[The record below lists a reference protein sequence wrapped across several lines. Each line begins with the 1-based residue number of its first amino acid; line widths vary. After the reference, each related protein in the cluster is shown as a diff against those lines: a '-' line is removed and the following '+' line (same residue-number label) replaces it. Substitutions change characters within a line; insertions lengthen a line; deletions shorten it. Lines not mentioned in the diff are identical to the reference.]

1 MNESSIRLNEGHR
14 NVVRMPPP
22 MKSQTQLELT
32 LGETLSLISQ
42 TISLEQ
48 CPLCGTL
55 LNPLASLREV
65 QIKTNDMQL
74 ELFPNSV

>member
-32 LGETLSLISQ
+32 FGETLSLISQ
-42 TISLEQ
+42 TVYLEQ
-48 CPLCGTL
+48 CPSCGTL

-65 QIKTNDMQL
+65 QIKKKDTQL
-74 ELFPNSV
+74 ELFPSSV